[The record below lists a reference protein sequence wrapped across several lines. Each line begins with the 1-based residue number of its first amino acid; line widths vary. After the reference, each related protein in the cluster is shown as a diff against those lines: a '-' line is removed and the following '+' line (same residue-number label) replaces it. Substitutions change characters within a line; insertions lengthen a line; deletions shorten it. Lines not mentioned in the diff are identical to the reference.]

1 MQTAGLIG
9 GMSWESSA
17 EYYRIMNELVREQMG
32 GLHSARC
39 LLYSLDFAEIERLQ
53 ATGAWNQ
60 AQDLLVAAGQS
71 LELAGADFLVL
82 CSNTMHKVADGLE
95 AGVSIPLV
103 HIADVVAEAVSAT
116 GIVRVAL
123 LGTAFTMEQSFYKD
137 RLGARGLEVIVPPSA
152 DRKMVHRIIYEE
164 LCMGVIRDQSR
175 ASSRAII
182 SRLVTAGAEGIVLG
196 CTELELLV
204 RADDSPVPV
213 FPTTRLHAAAAVKRA
228 LANRADDDLELLE
241 APADGAVAARL
252 LARYYEELATHFPG
266 GFDAEPSVAAP
277 EAELRSPS
285 GCFLI
290 ARIGGRPVGCGA
302 VRKLDENTA
311 EVKRMWI
318 DPSVRGRGVGRRL
331 LAGLESAAERLGC
344 QLVRLDTS
352 SHLPEALGLY
362 RSSGYKEIP
371 SYNDNL
377 YAHHWFEKSLPSKA
391 SAGTDTSAEEP
402 T

>member
-1 MQTAGLIG
+1 MQTVGLIG

-17 EYYRIMNELVREQMG
+17 EYYRLMNELVREEMG

-53 ATGAWNQ
+53 SSGAWKE
-60 AQDLLVAAGQS
+60 AEDLLVAAGQS

-82 CSNTMHKVADGLE
+82 CTNTMHKVAEGLE

-116 GIVRVAL
+116 RITRVGL

-137 RLGARGLEVIVPPSA
+137 RLATRGLEVIVPSSA

-164 LCMGVIRDQSR
+164 LCIGVIREESR
-175 ASSRAII
+175 AASRAII
-182 SRLVTAGAEGIVLG
+182 GRLVSAGAEGIVLG

-213 FPTTRLHAAAAVKRA
+213 FPTTRLHAAAAVKRL
-228 LANRADDDLELLE
+228 LASQADDDLELLE
-241 APADGAVAARL
+241 APADGEVATRL
-252 LARYYEELATHFPG
+252 LARYYEELASRFPG
-266 GFDAEPSVAAP
+266 GFDVDRSVAAP
-277 EAELRSPS
+277 EVELRPPS

-290 ARIGGRPVGCGA
+290 VRIDGRSVGCGA

-362 RSSGYKEIP
+362 RSSGYTEIP
-371 SYNDNL
+371 AYNDNF
-377 YAHHWFEKSLPSKA
+377 YAHHWFEKSLGSKTP
-391 SAGTDTSAEEP
+391 AGTHTSAKEP
-402 T
+402 A